1 MVFGRRPTSFPTG
14 ASMRRRGH
22 TESGQH
28 ITLHQTRISILMSY
42 RKRLEHDDDK
52 LPSSKVD
59 PNQGIGD
66 VQDLDVDARSIM
78 QIEVPPWSESYELS
92 STDGDGAL
100 LLARTT
106 VETLISLQINSGRR

>member
-1 MVFGRRPTSFPTG
+1 MLT
-14 ASMRRRGH
+14 
-22 TESGQH
+22 
-28 ITLHQTRISILMSY
+28 SY

-66 VQDLDVDARSIM
+66 VQDLDVDTRSIM

-100 LLARTT
+100 FLARMT
-106 VETLISLQINSGRR
+106 VEMLIFMQTNSVRKSSMTSIVA